1 MPRIL
6 ILFAHPRLE
15 KSRINKAMI
24 RQVPTHRDITFRD
37 LYELYP
43 DFNVDIAAEQAL
55 LAAHDIVVLHHPFYW
70 YSMPPLLKQYI
81 DLVYAFGWAY
91 GPGGTALKGKAQ
103 FHVISTGG
111 AEVAYTP
118 DGFHGHTLKE
128 FMLPLKRT
136 ATLCGMSWLPPY
148 VVHGTNRVSDA
159 ELEQAAR
166 HYHDVLLALT
176 DGRLGLQ
183 TLTGLDRLDMITIP
197 TT

>member
-15 KSRINKAMI
+15 KSRTNRALI
-24 RQVPTHRDITFRD
+24 RQVPRHHDITLRD

-43 DFNVDIAAEQAL
+43 DFNVDIVREQQFL
-55 LAAHDIVVLHHPFYW
+55 EAHDIVVLHHPFYW

-91 GPGGTALKGKAQ
+91 GPGGTALRDKVQ

-111 AEVAYTP
+111 GEEAYTTE
-118 DGFHGHTLKE
+118 GFHGSTLAQ

-136 ATLCGMSWLPPY
+136 ATLCGMTWLPPFA
-148 VVHGTNRVSDA
+148 VQATNRLGDA
-159 ELEQAAR
+159 ELERTAAQYAR
-166 HYHDVLLALT
+166 LLTGLA
-176 DGRLGLQ
+176 DGRLSPSS
-183 TLTGLDRLDMITIP
+183 LTELDRLTEAVA
-197 TT
+197 TTL